1 MFYHTYV
8 RIHLEKIRKN
18 LEAIRSRIGPGPK
31 LLLSLKGNADGHG
44 AVKIACMA
52 ENLGLAD
59 WFGVARVSEG
69 IELRDA
75 GIHLPIL
82 KFSPAFPEEMAMAV
96 GNGITLAVCESANIQ
111 ALQVISAAMNTKAR
125 VHLKVETGLG
135 RIGVDVADAADL
147 AGFIEKNCPN
157 IHLEGV
163 FSHLAVSEDDAGAAF
178 TEAQIAL
185 FGKTVDKIVAALGR
199 PLELVHCANSGAILK
214 FPNGWFSMVRTG
226 QAAFG
231 SLEGV
236 PDSMPLHPCMSFF
249 TRISFLKKVKRG
261 TKIGYGLTWEAH
273 EDTWIGTMP
282 VGWGDGLNRYF
293 SNRGRVL
300 LNGRSY
306 PIVGTLSMDQSMID
320 LGADTDVRVGDE
332 VVLVGRS
339 GNLEITMM
347 ELAKALNTVPLEITS
362 LIPPRVKRM
371 YG

>member
-1 MFYHTYV
+1 
-8 RIHLEKIRKN
+8 
-18 LEAIRSRIGPGPK
+18 
-31 LLLSLKGNADGHG
+31 
-44 AVKIACMA
+44 
-52 ENLGLAD
+52 
-59 WFGVARVSEG
+59 
-69 IELRDA
+69 
-75 GIHLPIL
+75 
-82 KFSPAFPEEMAMAV
+82 V
-96 GNGITLAVCESANIQ
+96 GNGITLAVCEPANIKS
-111 ALQVISAAMNTKAR
+111 LQVISAAMNTKAR
-125 VHLKVETGLG
+125 VHLKMETGLG
-135 RIGVDVADAADL
+135 RIGVDVADCADL
-147 AGFIEKNCPN
+147 AGFIEKHCPN

-185 FGKTVDKIVAALGR
+185 FGQTVEGIVSALGR

-214 FPNGWFSMVRTG
+214 YPNGWFSMVRTG

-236 PDSMPLHPCMSFF
+236 PDSMTLQPCMSFF

-261 TKIGYGLTWEAH
+261 TKISYGLTWEAH

-282 VGWGDGLNRYF
+282 VGWGDGFNRYF

-320 LGADTDVRVGDE
+320 LGADTDAQVGDE

-347 ELAKALNTVPLEITS
+347 ELAKALKTVPLEITS
-362 LIPPRVKRM
+362 LIPTRVKRV
-371 YG
+371 YD